1 MDTRYI
7 MIIDLHK
14 CVGCGACTLACKT
27 HNEMPIGVFPT
38 GHEITTTGK
47 FPKTKYSYRPTM
59 CNHCTNAACVAVCP
73 TGAMHKDEYGLTVVD
88 PSKCVKCTQCA
99 QACPYG
105 MITPAP
111 DNSAASDATGLSEAT
126 IKGCTAT
133 GAELKEAVGKAYPC
147 HDPILDD
154 YELPMITP
162 RSPLKCQMCKHL
174 VYSGDNPYCVDACAA
189 GARIFGDV
197 ENIYDSTLY
206 DLMQSYK
213 MEVLKPEEGTDPAV
227 YYMREFHKTW

>member
-14 CVGCGACTLACKT
+14 CVGCGACELACKM
-27 HNEMPIGVFPT
+27 HNEVPTGVFLT
-38 GHEITTTGK
+38 HHVNETTGK
-47 FPKTKYSYRPTM
+47 FPKTKYSYQPVM
-59 CNHCTNAACVAVCP
+59 CNHCTNAACVAACP

-88 PSKCVKCTQCA
+88 PEKCIQCRSCSK
-99 QACPYG
+99 ACPYG

-111 DNSAASDATGLSEAT
+111 ETTAAQDIAAIPALMSE
-126 IKGCTAT
+126 ITAS
-133 GAELKEAVGKAYPC
+133 GAELQEAVGAQYPC
-147 HDPILDD
+147 HDPVLDE
-154 YELPMITP
+154 YHLPMTAP
-162 RSPLKCQMCKHL
+162 GSPLKCQMCKQL

-197 ENIYDSTLY
+197 ENVYDSTLY

-213 MEVLKPEEGTDPAV
+213 MTVLKPEEGTEPAV
-227 YYMREFHKTW
+227 YYMREFRKTW